1 MIYTKQTKRAY
12 KVSFD
17 AHRNQVDKSDLPY
30 IYHPLHVA
38 EQMED
43 EISTTVALLHD
54 VIEDTAYTLNDLI
67 KLGFDDEVIEAL
79 KYLTRDENI
88 DYFDYIKNIANNK
101 IATKVKLA
109 DLEHNMD
116 TTRLDE
122 VTEKDLERVEKYKKS
137 HAFLKEKLKEF
148 K

>member
-1 MIYTKQTKRAY
+1 M
-12 KVSFD
+12 D
-17 AHRNQVDKSDLPY
+17 
-30 IYHPLHVA
+30 
-38 EQMED
+38 D
-43 EISTTVALLHD
+43 EVSTTVALLHD
-54 VIEDTAYTLNDLI
+54 IIEDTAYTLSDLI
-67 KLGFDDEVIEAL
+67 NLGFDKEVIEAL
-79 KYLTRDENI
+79 KYMTHEDGV

-101 IATKVKLA
+101 IAIKVKLA

-137 HAFLKEKLKEF
+137 HAFLEEKLKEF